1 MDKKYYILD
10 TKNYYTEYFIDDT
23 KRPLIVVSP
32 GGGYLYTSP
41 RESKPVANVFNKL
54 GYHVVVINYR
64 EDITEKYPKTAN
76 YLAYVI
82 KKYRSDLRVDKIIGL
97 GFSAGGHNIL
107 EVALHHEKYGEGTRP
122 DLLILGYPVVTADER
137 YWHMGSFKNLL
148 LEDFND
154 INLREYLSLETQ
166 VKSDAPD
173 LFLWGTIT
181 DESVHVMNS
190 ILLLEAYKKNNCNIE
205 YHCFPMGGHGLSVC
219 NLESAENN
227 IDKVNPYVEKWIK
240 LVDSWLEEKLK

>member
-1 MDKKYYILD
+1 MLLSKVVKLKWNTKNRKYYENIGYIFTQYGDEFDVKVEDLTPSSKAVVEVECDFCHNVVVKKKYQTY
-10 TKNYYTEYFIDDT
+10 
-23 KRPLIVVSP
+23 
-32 GGGYLYTSP
+32 
-41 RESKPVANVFNKL
+41 NVQ
-54 GYHVVVINYR
+54 
-64 EDITEKYPKTAN
+64 
-76 YLAYVI
+76 
-82 KKYRSDLRVDKIIGL
+82 
-97 GFSAGGHNIL
+97 
-107 EVALHHEKYGEGTRP
+107 HHEKYGEGTRP